1 LSRITDI
8 LALLAVELVNFNSA
22 LPFLDVPEVLII
34 PSVELKVRG
43 MPSGMLPSDDVSP
56 PWLLCVKSAVI

>member
-1 LSRITDI
+1 
-8 LALLAVELVNFNSA
+8 LLAVELVNFNSA
-22 LPFLDVPEVLII
+22 LPFLVVPEVLII